1 MEKQTKKILIAV
13 AAVLGIYLI
22 FKPKEK
28 KLQTGKSVNAEEEKK
43 DFNEILMQRYAQK
56 QDELN
61 NEDVYVLS
69 EPAINDVIV
78 TNSGNTYTYKYK
90 VISKGF
96 NIGIKKAW
104 LNPDGSIFQD

>member
-28 KLQTGKSVNAEEEKK
+28 KLQTGKSVNPEEEKK
-43 DFNEILMQRYAQK
+43 EFNEILMQKYAQK

-96 NIGIKKAW
+96 NISIKKAW